1 MLPELSSCV
10 VLTIVQTLSL
20 LPYSRSMLLRPSE
33 RRYRQLDLHHY
44 LVSTQRRHTRTNL
57 IITRSYSNL
66 PYGFEDFRS
75 RCTWTFHP
83 ETRAPIHVESIVYVR
98 CTDDIFSDTILN
110 RIHALYQI

>member
-20 LPYSRSMLLRPSE
+20 LPYSRSMLLHPSD
-33 RRYRQLDLHHY
+33 RRYRQLELHHY
-44 LVSTQRRHTRTNL
+44 LVSSHRRRTRTNL

-66 PYGFEDFRS
+66 PYSFEDFRS

-83 ETRAPIHVESIVYVR
+83 LTRAPIHVETIVYVR
-98 CTDDIFSDTILN
+98 RN
-110 RIHALYQI
+110 